1 MAGQNIVKGWIKKLI
16 EDCLRQFT
24 VYFYL
29 VASCYSV
36 LNPVVR
42 LSLTK
47 SHICVAVSGIVS
59 YVSGVA
65 RQQYPSALR
74 EFNNHSSLTDVRNI
88 ALRLKYFNMFEIPVK
103 LWLSA
108 LNGIG

>member
-1 MAGQNIVKGWIKKLI
+1 M
-16 EDCLRQFT
+16 
-24 VYFYL
+24 

-47 SHICVAVSGIVS
+47 SHICVAVSG

-74 EFNNHSSLTDVRNI
+74 AFNNHSSLTDVRNI
-88 ALRLKYFNMFEIPVK
+88 ALRLKYFSMFEIPVK

-108 LNGIG
+108 LKGIG